1 MEYKDVARQRQ
12 IKLDLTYG
20 RHCSKT
26 FEVLS
31 FRGDKKHTDEIG
43 YSAWISKKFKMI
55 LYQSLLKN
63 LHAQEIRGQ
72 IFQ

>member
-1 MEYKDVARQRQ
+1 MEYKDVAKQRQ

-55 LYQSLLKN
+55 LY
-63 LHAQEIRGQ
+63 
-72 IFQ
+72 